1 MSNNSESFMDLP
13 FIRNLAAYPER
24 TSRQVEQIFSHAL
37 DQTRDNSQSEQ
48 LQSLRDLNQTNK
60 EIAK

>member
-24 TSRQVEQIFSHAL
+24 TSRQVETIFSNAL
-37 DQTRDNSQSEQ
+37 EQ
-48 LQSLRDLNQTNK
+48 AKNPPQQQNFQDFSGLAQTNK
-60 EIAK
+60 EIAR